1 MKYSLFILLL
11 FAFGC
16 GNTEK
21 QQKPQDSS
29 ANVVIATD
37 VQPPAKNDLPT
48 HDTILWIGKSARW
61 KYGPGQI
68 FDGSYDSL
76 TSLFLPCGE
85 IKAKHADRS
94 EIDYDLVSNCD
105 SAFTSRVRVMLY
117 DKIDTSFH
125 VLPHT
130 LTLVP
135 TGEAVRPLV
144 QLSSGTE
151 TITLR
156 PEQAARVQ
164 AAAVMRKNI
173 YLQKKMMTNK

>member
-1 MKYSLFILLL
+1 MKYSIFILLL
-11 FAFGC
+11 FVFGC
-16 GNTEK
+16 GNNAK

-29 ANVVIATD
+29 SNVVIAPEA
-37 VQPPAKNDLPT
+37 QPSVNNDLPT
-48 HDTILWIGKSARW
+48 RDTILWIGKSARW
-61 KYGPGQI
+61 KYSPGQT

-105 SAFTSRVRVMLY
+105 TAFTSRVRVMLF

-135 TGEAVRPLV
+135 AGEAVRPLV
-144 QLSSGTE
+144 QLSSGSE
-151 TITLR
+151 VITLK

-164 AAAVMRKNI
+164 AAAVMRKKV
-173 YLQKKMMTNK
+173 YLQRKIINK